1 MYIKTIFNE
10 MKSQVST
17 IQQIVKSVNADII
30 SERNRKGDDNFIITS
45 GSVYSNLP
53 ADSISK
59 IERLGGLIGM
69 NVHNMILFL
78 TVYDFKYYLS
88 LVK

>member
-17 IQQIVKSVNADII
+17 IQEIVKSVNADII
-30 SERNRKGDDNFIITS
+30 SERIRKGDDNLIITS

-53 ADSISK
+53 SDSLAK
-59 IERLGGLIGM
+59 IERLGVLIDM

-78 TVYDFKYYLS
+78 GVYDFKYYIT

>member
-10 MKSQVST
+10 MKSQIST

-30 SERNRKGDDNFIITS
+30 SERIRKGDDNLIITS

-53 ADSISK
+53 AESISK
-59 IERLGGLIGM
+59 IERLGSLIGM
-69 NVHNMILFL
+69 NAHNMILFL
-78 TVYDFKYYLS
+78 GVYDFKYYIT

>member
-30 SERNRKGDDNFIITS
+30 SERIRKGDDNFIITS

-53 ADSISK
+53 ADSLAK
-59 IERLGGLIGM
+59 IERLGSLIGF